1 MMYKLWKRL
10 EAVQY
15 YVVIEKK
22 KKRSLC
28 VRVNMSGKMRRE
40 LI

>member
-22 KKRSLC
+22 KKILMC
-28 VRVNMSGKMRRE
+28 KGQYVR
-40 LI
+40 

>member
-15 YVVIEKK
+15 YVVIER

>member
-22 KKRSLC
+22 KILMCKGQY
-28 VRVNMSGKMRRE
+28 VR
-40 LI
+40 

>member
-22 KKRSLC
+22 KKKILMC
-28 VRVNMSGKMRRE
+28 KGQYVR
-40 LI
+40 

>member
-1 MMYKLWKRL
+1 MMYKLWKQL

-15 YVVIEKK
+15 YVVIE